1 MENKSDFKK
10 TEPLPEG
17 LNRDREAEK
26 LCRWAAA
33 RAGVVVIAPLVGTMS
48 LMANEF
54 YMVLRLSELYGEE
67 LDEGAIWSLLAALG
81 GTFVGQ
87 TLVTLIPFAPIQVP
101 VGVSVTYGV
110 GKVANA
116 WFKAGRPEDLAQFK
130 DVYEEARAEGMKN
143 FKEFINM
150 GSKDKPLGDE
160 SKKFNFKR
168 EVLPFYEK
176 LKINADK
183 AADKIEKKFFDPFK

>member
-1 MENKSDFKK
+1 MNLNSEFEK
-10 TEPLPEG
+10 TKALPEG
-17 LNRDREAEK
+17 LERDREAEK

-33 RAGVVVIAPLVGTMS
+33 RAGVIVVAPLVGTMS

-87 TLVTLIPFAPIQVP
+87 TLVTLIPFAPVQVP
-101 VGVSVTYGV
+101 VGISVTYGV
-110 GKVANA
+110 GKVVNT

-130 DVYEEARAEGMKN
+130 SIYEEARAEGIKN
-143 FKEFINM
+143 FNEFVRM
-150 GSKDKPLGDE
+150 SEKDKPLGDE
-160 SKKFNFKR
+160 SRRFNFRGQVGPLYK
-168 EVLPFYEK
+168 K
-176 LKINADK
+176 LKDNADK
-183 AADKIEKKFFDPFK
+183 MADKIEKNVFPPFQ

>member
-1 MENKSDFKK
+1 MYTESEFEETK
-10 TEPLPEG
+10 TLPEG
-17 LNRDREAEK
+17 IDRDREAEK

-33 RAGVVVIAPLVGTMS
+33 RAGVIVVAPLVGTMS

-67 LDEGAIWSLLAALG
+67 VDEGSIWSLLAALG

-87 TLVTLIPFAPIQVP
+87 TLVTLIPFAPVQVP
-101 VGVSVTYGV
+101 VGISVTYGV

-116 WFKAGRPEDLAQFK
+116 WLKAGRPEDLAQFK

-160 SKKFNFKR
+160 SRKFNFKK
-168 EVLPFYEK
+168 EVMPLYEK

-183 AADKIEKKFFDPFK
+183 VADKIEKNIFDPFK

>member
-1 MENKSDFKK
+1 MNLNSEFEK
-10 TEPLPEG
+10 TKALPEG
-17 LNRDREAEK
+17 LERDREAEK

-33 RAGVVVIAPLVGTMS
+33 RAGVIVVAPLVGTMS

-87 TLVTLIPFAPIQVP
+87 TLVTLIPFAPVQVP
-101 VGVSVTYGV
+101 VGISVTYGV
-110 GKVANA
+110 GKVVNT

-130 DVYEEARAEGMKN
+130 SIYEEARAEGIKN
-143 FKEFINM
+143 FNEFVRM
-150 GSKDKPLGDE
+150 SEKDKPLGDE
-160 SKKFNFKR
+160 SKRFNFRGQVGPLYK
-168 EVLPFYEK
+168 K
-176 LKINADK
+176 LKDNADK
-183 AADKIEKKFFDPFK
+183 MADKIEKNVFPPFQ

>member
-1 MENKSDFKK
+1 MNSNSDFEK
-10 TEPLPEG
+10 TKPLPEG
-17 LNRDREAEK
+17 LERDREAEK

-33 RAGVVVIAPLVGTMS
+33 RAGVIVVAPLVGTMS

-87 TLVTLIPFAPIQVP
+87 TLVTLIPFAPVQVP
-101 VGVSVTYGV
+101 VGISVTYGV
-110 GKVANA
+110 GKVVNT

-130 DVYEEARAEGMKN
+130 DVYEEARAESIKN
-143 FKEFINM
+143 FNEFIKM
-150 GSKDKPLGDE
+150 GEKANPLGDE
-160 SKKFNFKR
+160 SRRFNFKC
-168 EVLPFYEK
+168 EAGSLYKKFK
-176 LKINADK
+176 GSADK
-183 AADKIEKKFFDPFK
+183 MADKIEKSIFPPFK

>member
-1 MENKSDFKK
+1 METKNEFET
-10 TEPLPEG
+10 TETLSEG
-17 LNRDREAEK
+17 LDRDREAER

-33 RAGVVVIAPLVGTMS
+33 RAGVIVVAPLVGTMS

-67 LDEGAIWSLLAALG
+67 VDEGSVWSLLAALG

-101 VGVSVTYGV
+101 VAISVTYGV
-110 GKVANA
+110 GKVVNA
-116 WFKAGRPEDLAQFK
+116 WLKAGKPEDLAQFK

-143 FKEFINM
+143 FKNFINM
-150 GSKDKPLGDE
+150 ESKDKPLGDE
-160 SKKFNFKR
+160 KRKFNFMG
-168 EVLPFYEK
+168 EVMPLYERLK
-176 LKINADK
+176 LN
-183 AADKIEKKFFDPFK
+183 ADKIEKKIFVHFK